1 MSDTIE
7 KLTTL
12 DQKFEYL
19 NYSDIDRAV
28 FLFSHLKGF
37 KPIYDLDNV
46 HADLNEQISE
56 KNGRMV

>member
-19 NYSDIDRAV
+19 NYSSLDRTV
-28 FLFSHLKGF
+28 FLMSHF
-37 KPIYDLDNV
+37 YDLDNV

-56 KNGRMV
+56 KNGRML

>member
-19 NYSDIDRAV
+19 NYSDLDRAV
-28 FLFSHLKGF
+28 FLMS
-37 KPIYDLDNV
+37 YYY
-46 HADLNEQISE
+46 DLNEVHAELNHQISE